1 MASGAVTKRLQ
12 SELMGLMMEPA
23 PGVTAFPDGDSLTT
37 WTATLTPD
45 GDSAYAGCAFRLRLA
60 FPGNYP
66 VAPPGVRFVTRVWHP
81 NVDYPSGAICLDLL
95 KDAWSPSLTVRT
107 LLISLL
113 SLLDEPNNASPLN
126 GEAARGW
133 DDRAAF
139 VATAKAKYEEEVAAG
154 GGGRRRDGSPC
165 PFPPCPTLPIPSFF
179 WEGGWGG
186 EGCRPC
192 WSRGGPACAL
202 SPSWFRRERCGGPF
216 ALDACR
222 CCCATVAA
230 AAADPP
236 SGEAA
241 GVWVAVAA
249 LTTEWLG
256 SVAPPAARG

>member
-154 GGGRRRDGSPC
+154 GGGVVGVTAPLVHSPPVL
-165 PFPPCPTLPIPSFF
+165 PFPSRLSFGK
-179 WEGGWGG
+179 GGGG
-186 EGCRPC
+186 GK
-192 WSRGGPACAL
+192 GAVLVG
-202 SPSWFRRERCGGPF
+202 
-216 ALDACR
+216 
-222 CCCATVAA
+222 
-230 AAADPP
+230 
-236 SGEAA
+236 
-241 GVWVAVAA
+241 VAVVLPAPSPPPGSVGSGAEAPLPWMRAA
-249 LTTEWLG
+249 V
-256 SVAPPAARG
+256 VAPPLLRPPLTPPPARLPAFGWPSRH